1 MPELPEVE
9 VVKQSLEKYILNK
22 RLLKINVKNKN
33 LRYPVPNNIS
43 KLSKL
48 RILKVERVSKYIV
61 IEFKYDLFLIIHLGM
76 SGTLHIKKKRKDFLN
91 TNLSFY
97 QSKNLPKKHNHIY
110 FFFKDFSII
119 YNDPRRFGFIKII
132 NKKKNL
138 YNYFIKYGPD
148 PFDNKFNFEY
158 VYKYL
163 NNKKK
168 NIKSTLLDQKF
179 ISGIGNIYASEILN
193 KSKINPLKSSGKIT
207 KNEIRKIIFYTKR
220 VLNYS
225 IKRGGTTINNFLSIK
240 GTKGSYQKEFRAYNR
255 ENKKCKNISC
265 KGTIIRLNISNRST
279 YKCNFCQK

>member
-138 YNYFIKYGPD
+138 YKYFIKYGPD
-148 PFDNKFNFEY
+148 PFDNNFNFEY
-158 VYKYL
+158 IYKYL

-168 NIKSTLLDQKF
+168 NIKNTLLDQKF

>member
-138 YNYFIKYGPD
+138 YKYFIKYGPD
-148 PFDNKFNFEY
+148 PFDNNFNFEY
-158 VYKYL
+158 IYKYL
-163 NNKKK
+163 NNKKR
-168 NIKSTLLDQKF
+168 NIKNTLLDQKF